1 MNEREFSERLS
12 AGSESV
18 DLQEHFFQ
26 LIAQLAECDCASV
39 LENLCELLDH
49 AMPQELE
56 RLLLAHTETCEECGA
71 AVHAEVRF
79 REVLRR
85 SCCEQA
91 PQELRMKITRI
102 CGPYQR

>member
-1 MNEREFSERLS
+1 MNEREYDVRLS
-12 AGSESV
+12 AGS
-18 DLQEHFFQ
+18 DEHFLQ
-26 LIAQLAECDCASV
+26 VVAQLADCDCGSV

-71 AVHAEVRF
+71 AVNAEVHF